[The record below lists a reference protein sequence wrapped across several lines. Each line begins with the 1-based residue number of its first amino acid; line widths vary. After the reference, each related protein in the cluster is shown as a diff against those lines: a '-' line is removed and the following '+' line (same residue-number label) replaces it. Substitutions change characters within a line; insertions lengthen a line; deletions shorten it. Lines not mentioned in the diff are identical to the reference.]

1 MAQTKRSGQGI
12 RRLITLCGLITHLIT
27 ENDHRLT
34 SNSDGENDDDEDD
47 GSDNNDDDNDNDDD
61 EDGDGKQAEK
71 KKEIK
76 RQASR

>member
-1 MAQTKRSGQGI
+1 MQTKRSGRGI
-12 RRLITLCGLITHLIT
+12 CRLITLCGSITHLIA
-27 ENDHRLT
+27 ENDLRRA